1 MNRYSKFIAASVLG
15 LTVAS
20 NAQAAG
26 YQLSDY
32 SVAGLGRSY
41 AGAGVVGDDYS
52 ALAYNP
58 AGMFANPKTGMQ
70 VGATLVQQYGKV
82 KGTDS
87 FGKSGKDDI
96 SVYSPL
102 PNFFAQYKINDD
114 LMAGFGVYM
123 PYGLASDYGDDFFAS
138 GEGIT
143 TDLRIVDLNLSAAY
157 KLTDTFSIGAGLIY
171 RYVRGK
177 VTGYARSPVSYPPI
191 SLSRGD
197 KLGYYNYDLDNWNWY
212 GNFGVMWEPV
222 KDTRI
227 GVSFRPTRHH
237 KVEGP
242 LEIGLTPVG
251 VMASSPFG
259 LNAGTYEAS
268 STQVLP
274 EQVIIS
280 AFTKQNNFGYS
291 FMARWT
297 RWTRFQKF
305 TMVSPDAAANGA
317 GAFGDKT
324 AEYNWHNTWTV
335 SLGADWYYNDTWTF
349 RAGVAYDQS
358 PATDG
363 NYRTTRIPDQSR
375 YWVSLGTTY
384 NINKNSRIDVGYA
397 HLFMRTY
404 HARNGANGG
413 PGSEDVK
420 YDAQANIIGVQYQ
433 YDF

>member
-177 VTGYARSPVSYPPI
+177 VTGYAKTPVAT
-191 SLSRGD
+191 
-197 KLGYYNYDLDNWNWY
+197 LGYYNYDLDNWNWY

-227 GVSFRPTRHH
+227 GVSYRPTRHH

-242 LEIGLTPVG
+242 LEYGGMTVPGMLVP
-251 VMASSPFG
+251 
-259 LNAGTYEAS
+259 GTYEAS

-291 FMARWT
+291 FMARWS

-305 TMVSPDAAANGA
+305 SMVSPEAAAAGA
-317 GAFGDKT
+317 YAFGDKT

>member
-177 VTGYARSPVSYPPI
+177 VTGYVDPASSPRLPGTGKS
-191 SLSRGD
+191 
-197 KLGYYNYDLDNWNWY
+197 YYNYDLDNWNWY

-227 GVSFRPTRHH
+227 GVSYRPTRHH

-242 LEIGLTPVG
+242 LEIGG
-251 VMASSPFG
+251 
-259 LNAGTYEAS
+259 NANIAGRIHVVSGTYDAQ

-291 FMARWT
+291 FMARWS
-297 RWTRFQKF
+297 RWTRFKDF
-305 TMVSPDAAANGA
+305 TMTSAYA
-317 GAFGDKT
+317 GTPFADKT
-324 AEYNWHNTWTV
+324 AQYRWHNTWTV

-363 NYRTTRIPDQSR
+363 NHRTTRIPDQSR

-404 HARNGANGG
+404 HARNGSNETFAGAAPNM
-413 PGSEDVK
+413 DVK

>member
-177 VTGYARSPVSYPPI
+177 VTGYAKTPVAT
-191 SLSRGD
+191 
-197 KLGYYNYDLDNWNWY
+197 LGYYNYDLDNWNWY

-227 GVSFRPTRHH
+227 GVSYRPTRHH

-242 LEIGLTPVG
+242 LEYGGMTVPGMLVP
-251 VMASSPFG
+251 
-259 LNAGTYEAS
+259 GTYEAS

-291 FMARWT
+291 FMARWS

-317 GAFGDKT
+317 RAFGDKT

-363 NYRTTRIPDQSR
+363 NHRTTRIPDQSR

>member
-87 FGKSGKDDI
+87 FGDKGKDDI

-123 PYGLASDYGDDFFAS
+123 PYGLASDYGDDFFAAN
-138 GEGIT
+138 EGIT

-177 VTGYARSPVSYPPI
+177 VTGYVDM
-191 SLSRGD
+191 SRHG
-197 KLGYYNYDLDNWNWY
+197 LGKSYYNYDLDNWNWY

-227 GVSFRPTRHH
+227 GVSYRPTRHH

-242 LEIGLTPVG
+242 LKIGGDAHVPTGLPTP
-251 VMASSPFG
+251 SSISISPG
-259 LNAGTYEAS
+259 NYDAQ

-297 RWTRFQKF
+297 RWTRFKEF
-305 TMVSPDAAANGA
+305 TMTSEYPRAPFN
-317 GAFGDKT
+317 DKT
-324 AEYNWHNTWTV
+324 AEYRWHNTWTV

>member
-177 VTGYARSPVSYPPI
+177 VTGYAKTPVAT
-191 SLSRGD
+191 
-197 KLGYYNYDLDNWNWY
+197 LGYYNYDLDNWNWY

-227 GVSFRPTRHH
+227 GVSYRPTRHH

-242 LEIGLTPVG
+242 LEIGGNPALLPG
-251 VMASSPFG
+251 IYDAQ
-259 LNAGTYEAS
+259 

-291 FMARWT
+291 FMARWS

-305 TMVSPDAAANGA
+305 TMTAPSYPSPT
-317 GAFGDKT
+317 FSDKT
-324 AEYNWHNTWTV
+324 AEYRWHNTWTV

-404 HARNGANGG
+404 HARNGANTATLTGG
-413 PGSEDVK
+413 RPAPNMDVK

>member
-87 FGKSGKDDI
+87 FGDKGKDDI

-123 PYGLASDYGDDFFAS
+123 PYGLASDYGDDFFAAN
-138 GEGIT
+138 EGIT

-177 VTGYARSPVSYPPI
+177 VTGYVDM
-191 SLSRGD
+191 SRYG
-197 KLGYYNYDLDNWNWY
+197 LGKSYYNYDLDNWNWY

-227 GVSFRPTRHH
+227 GVSYRPTRHH

-242 LEIGLTPVG
+242 LKIGGDAQVPTGLPTPLP
-251 VMASSPFG
+251 SSISILSG
-259 LNAGTYEAS
+259 NYDAQ

-297 RWTRFQKF
+297 RWTRFKEF
-305 TMVSPDAAANGA
+305 TMTSEYPMAPFN
-317 GAFGDKT
+317 DKT
-324 AEYNWHNTWTV
+324 AEYRWHNTWTV

-420 YDAQANIIGVQYQ
+420 YDSQANILGVQYQ

>member
-177 VTGYARSPVSYPPI
+177 VTGYVDM
-191 SLSRGD
+191 SRYG
-197 KLGYYNYDLDNWNWY
+197 LGKSYYNYDLDNWNWY

-227 GVSFRPTRHH
+227 GVSYRPTRHH

-242 LEIGLTPVG
+242 LKIGGDAQVPTGLP
-251 VMASSPFG
+251 APLPSSISILSG
-259 LNAGTYEAS
+259 NYDAQ

-291 FMARWT
+291 FMARWS
-297 RWTRFQKF
+297 RWTRFKEF
-305 TMVSPDAAANGA
+305 TMTSEYPMAPFN
-317 GAFGDKT
+317 DKT
-324 AEYNWHNTWTV
+324 AEYRWHNTWTV

>member
-123 PYGLASDYGDDFFAS
+123 PYGLASDYGDDFFAAN
-138 GEGIT
+138 EGIT

-177 VTGYARSPVSYPPI
+177 VTGYVDM
-191 SLSRGD
+191 SRYG
-197 KLGYYNYDLDNWNWY
+197 LGKSYYNYDLDNWNWY

-227 GVSFRPTRHH
+227 GVSYRPTRHH

-242 LEIGLTPVG
+242 LKIGGDAQVPTGLP
-251 VMASSPFG
+251 APLPSSISILSG
-259 LNAGTYEAS
+259 NYDAQ

-297 RWTRFQKF
+297 RWTRFKEF
-305 TMVSPDAAANGA
+305 TMTSEYPMAPFN
-317 GAFGDKT
+317 DKT
-324 AEYNWHNTWTV
+324 AEYRWHNTWTV

-363 NYRTTRIPDQSR
+363 NHRTTRIPDQSR

>member
-157 KLTDTFSIGAGLIY
+157 KMTDTFSIGAGLIY

-177 VTGYARSPVSYPPI
+177 VTGYARMPGAPG
-191 SLSRGD
+191 SLGTGA

-227 GVSFRPTRHH
+227 GVSYRPTRHH

-242 LEIGLTPVG
+242 LEIGGAPALLPG
-251 VMASSPFG
+251 IYDAQ
-259 LNAGTYEAS
+259 

-291 FMARWT
+291 FMARWS

-305 TMVSPDAAANGA
+305 TMTAPSYPSPT
-317 GAFGDKT
+317 FRDKT
-324 AEYNWHNTWTV
+324 AEYRWHNTWTV

-404 HARNGANGG
+404 HARNGANAGAG
-413 PGSEDVK
+413 AAPNMDVK

>member
-87 FGKSGKDDI
+87 YGQSGKDDI

-177 VTGYARSPVSYPPI
+177 VTGYAKTPAAT
-191 SLSRGD
+191 
-197 KLGYYNYDLDNWNWY
+197 LGYYNYDLDNWNWY

-227 GVSFRPTRHH
+227 GVSYRPTRHH

-242 LEIGLTPVG
+242 LEYGGMTVPGMLIP
-251 VMASSPFG
+251 
-259 LNAGTYEAS
+259 GTYEAS

-297 RWTRFQKF
+297 RWTRFKEF
-305 TMVSPDAAANGA
+305 TMTSEYPMAPFN
-317 GAFGDKT
+317 DKT
-324 AEYNWHNTWTV
+324 AEYRWHNTWTV